1 MCLPRIYPSKK
12 PLLTHFLS
20 LVLTHSFGKMGRTSR
35 APTSNF
41 PAYLYE
47 SVEHHVR
54 VERVA
59 ALPRGLD
66 DRVDVLVPE
75 DAVGRVNLR
84 DVAEQPLGVDLAQDR
99 AALQVQ
105 QAVQEQLQWNIPSFR
120 FPFPPGLTRKGRSP
134 KKDIKSTGI
143 SRTPTTI
150 QP

>member
-1 MCLPRIYPSKK
+1 
-12 PLLTHFLS
+12 
-20 LVLTHSFGKMGRTSR
+20 MGRTSR
-35 APTSNF
+35 AF
-41 PAYLYE
+41 PFFVLHAYLDE

-120 FPFPPGLTRKGRSP
+120 FPFPPGLTRQGRR
-134 KKDIKSTGI
+134 
-143 SRTPTTI
+143 RTSKQQKFHGRRLQYSLYIFHPLVMLL
-150 QP
+150 P

>member
-20 LVLTHSFGKMGRTSR
+20 LLLTHSFGKMGRTSR
-35 APTSNF
+35 AF
-41 PAYLYE
+41 PFFVLHAYLDE

-105 QAVQEQLQWNIPSFR
+105 QAVQEQLQ
-120 FPFPPGLTRKGRSP
+120 
-134 KKDIKSTGI
+134 
-143 SRTPTTI
+143 
-150 QP
+150 

>member
-1 MCLPRIYPSKK
+1 MCLLRIYPSKK

-120 FPFPPGLTRKGRSP
+120 FRFPPSLTRQCLK
-134 KKDIKSTGI
+134 TTEI
-143 SRTPTTI
+143 SRTQTTI
-150 QP
+150 QPYI